1 MVTAGGTAP
10 DVPSTERAGAR
21 GWSGGLRMG
30 AGFATATL
38 ALAVTFGAL
47 ARDEGW
53 SLAQAV
59 VASLVVFSGSAQFA
73 LLTALAGGG
82 GAVAAVGA
90 ATLMNLRFL
99 PMGVAVA
106 GSLEGSRGRRA
117 LEGQAIIDSSWAAS
131 YVGAGRFDRRAL
143 LAATLVQWPA
153 WIGGTLL
160 GAALAPPTDVVER
173 WGLDVVFPAFYLLL
187 LLDSVRSS
195 GAARRVA
202 LLGAAI
208 TAALLL
214 VVPPGVALLGA
225 SAAALLGLR
234 AGAVDAA
241 AEPAPGED
249 PPAEPAPGDAPT
261 ARPASGEDHR

>member
-82 GAVAAVGA
+82 GAVAADERPRPGPGRVH
-90 ATLMNLRFL
+90 
-99 PMGVAVA
+99 
-106 GSLEGSRGRRA
+106 GSR
-117 LEGQAIIDSSWAAS
+117 
-131 YVGAGRFDRRAL
+131 
-143 LAATLVQWPA
+143 LAYP
-153 WIGGTLL
+153 
-160 GAALAPPTDVVER
+160 
-173 WGLDVVFPAFYLLL
+173 
-187 LLDSVRSS
+187 
-195 GAARRVA
+195 
-202 LLGAAI
+202 
-208 TAALLL
+208 
-214 VVPPGVALLGA
+214 
-225 SAAALLGLR
+225 
-234 AGAVDAA
+234 VDMV
-241 AEPAPGED
+241 
-249 PPAEPAPGDAPT
+249 
-261 ARPASGEDHR
+261 